1 MSPLEQYLKDND
13 IDSVRLSVMA
23 GVRYLTVWN
32 AMKEHPITQEHAQ
45 KIRVALQR
53 MTGMV
58 YIGTLATIQ
67 EKPIEELPT
76 LPIRKLPRTM

>member
-1 MSPLEQYLKDND
+1 MSPLEEYLKQHNTDP
-13 IDSVRLSVMA
+13 VRLSVMA

-32 AMKEHPITQEHAQ
+32 AMKGHPITQEHAQ

-53 MTGMV
+53 ITGTV
-58 YIGTLATIQ
+58 YSGTIATIQ
-67 EKPIEELPT
+67 EKHIEELPT